1 MKQKSNLNHPLCFP
15 GILEKVDYLDDLG
28 VDSVWLS
35 PFYSYGGVDMGYD
48 WLDHTKVDYRRV
60 YAQNIKKLNLFDI
73 LSSDSGKTTTWTSSL
88 THY

>member
-1 MKQKSNLNHPLCFP
+1 MNDQVCSLSYLLQIGPTMKQKSNLNHPLCFP

-60 YAQNIKKLNLFDI
+60 Y
-73 LSSDSGKTTTWTSSL
+73 T
-88 THY
+88 